1 MPTHH
6 VVSEVRGQLLCR
18 HGVPLVVVVVW
29 PAPGSGVAPL
39 LPEVQ
44 HAAPDVAEVAHALP
58 VAGPVPRPQATLAEV
73 PNALSVPLP
82 LVSPGAEVG
91 QVSQT
96 LLPLAPEQ
104 GAVLG
109 LATSATLGG
118 LYTVCSKCC
127 NMMMVIAEL
136 TRHFTTQHTIQ
147 L

>member
-18 HGVPLVVVVVW
+18 HGVPLVVVVW

-44 HAAPDVAEVAHALP
+44 HAAPDVAEVAHALS
-58 VAGPVPRPQATLAEV
+58 VGGPVPRPRATLAEV
-73 PNALSVPLP
+73 HHALAVPLP

-96 LLPLAPEQ
+96 LLPLASEQ

-109 LATSATLGG
+109 LATSTTSGG
-118 LYTVCSKCC
+118 LDTAV
-127 NMMMVIAEL
+127 V
-136 TRHFTTQHTIQ
+136 
-147 L
+147 

>member
-18 HGVPLVVVVVW
+18 HGVPLVVVVVR

-44 HAAPDVAEVAHALP
+44 HAAPDVAQVPHALP
-58 VAGPVPRPQATLAEV
+58 
-73 PNALSVPLP
+73 VPLP
-82 LVSPGAEVG
+82 LVCPGAEVG

-96 LLPLAPEQ
+96 LLSLAPEQ

-118 LYTVCSKCC
+118 LDTSAV
-127 NMMMVIAEL
+127 
-136 TRHFTTQHTIQ
+136 
-147 L
+147 

>member
-6 VVSEVRGQLLCR
+6 VVSEVPGQLLCR

-58 VAGPVPRPQATLAEV
+58 VAGPVTRPLATLAEV
-73 PNALSVPLP
+73 PHALPVPLP
-82 LVSPGAEVG
+82 LVGPGAEVG

-96 LLPLAPEQ
+96 LLSLAP
-104 GAVLG
+104 
-109 LATSATLGG
+109 
-118 LYTVCSKCC
+118 
-127 NMMMVIAEL
+127 
-136 TRHFTTQHTIQ
+136 
-147 L
+147 